1 MKNLPTLPLLLSAV
15 AVSAAPA
22 SGPAELKYDRLA
34 VGYTSGSDTR
44 SYSLTGTALV
54 GGHILVG
61 GSVSDYKVKALADA
75 TGRGVTFDLGYKFT
89 LEPFEFGDLII
100 SASFGQLD
108 VSRQSGANSIAS
120 QAEQTSAGLTWRQA
134 INQYF
139 EYSLGYSYVS
149 TDVVGSTTIGGTTTR
164 FTRKD
169 YQSLGSLGLRYNV
182 KANADISLGF
192 TFASGGHVWSLSTGY
207 TF

>member
-44 SYSLTGTALV
+44 SCSLTGTALV

-89 LEPFEFGDLII
+89 LELGDLIV
-100 SASFGQLD
+100 SARCGQLD
-108 VSRQSGANSIAS
+108 VARQSGTNSVAL
-120 QAEQTSAGLTWRQA
+120 QAEETSAGLTWRQA

-139 EYSLGYSYVS
+139 EYSLGYNYVS
-149 TDVVGSTTIGGTTTR
+149 TDAVGSATIGGTTTR

-169 YQSLGSLGLRYNV
+169 HQSLGSLGFRYNV
-182 KANADISLGF
+182 NANADISLGF
-192 TFASGGHVWSLSTGY
+192 TFASGEHAWSLSTGY
-207 TF
+207 NF

>member
-61 GSVSDYKVKALADA
+61 GSVSDYKVKALAVA

-89 LEPFEFGDLII
+89 LSLVI
-100 SASFGQLD
+100 SSSAP
-108 VSRQSGANSIAS
+108 VAANSMLRGNPAP
-120 QAEQTSAGLTWRQA
+120 
-134 INQYF
+134 
-139 EYSLGYSYVS
+139 
-149 TDVVGSTTIGGTTTR
+149 TR
-164 FTRKD
+164 SPCRPRKRP
-169 YQSLGSLGLRYNV
+169 L
-182 KANADISLGF
+182 A
-192 TFASGGHVWSLSTGY
+192 
-207 TF
+207 